1 MPAPEPIKRAKED
14 NTMKA
19 KMIAA
24 VFAVFAL
31 AVAGCDKKE
40 APAVETPAAP
50 ETPAV
55 TVEVPA
61 VTVEAPAVTVEVPAV
76 PAPETKAQ

>member
-1 MPAPEPIKRAKED
+1 
-14 NTMKA
+14 MKA

-40 APAVETPAAP
+40 APAAVETPAAP

-55 TVEVPA
+55 TAEVPA